1 MSSIDALAPGSEL
14 LQFRIGERI
23 GSSVFR
29 AEDTRSGKAVAL
41 KLLTRQLP
49 KDAARR
55 EQVIRDLRLGAAL
68 YHAFLVPVVDVIP
81 AGDVLLLSMDLVD
94 VLPLTEYVGGKPRS
108 GAEAFRVAQQLADV
122 LKSLHARGMVHG
134 NLNGDSVMVTP
145 AGQVK
150 LGGLNL
156 LNLLPRKEGSSS
168 AAYQQKGSD
177 VKSVAYMAPEQI
189 SNQPV
194 DARADVFSL
203 GVLLYEMG
211 TGALP
216 WTATTASDLSR
227 AIVEGQPQS
236 PRARNPQ
243 IENDLMGVIG
253 RCLFKDP
260 YRRYKDMRELMDA
273 IGKAAPEAIRF
284 ANEISAKPAAAAT
297 SHAERTEV
305 RSSILLLADIVNYD
319 QQFASN
325 ADAAIHAAAQM
336 QQVLGEAVYLF
347 DGQIVDPF
355 GPRVI
360 AELPS
365 IENALEAG
373 RKSEFDVSAEQQGHE
388 LIEVRLLLHAGD
400 VTTRDGSV
408 IGDVVTKGFAA
419 LAQLPS
425 RQLFISEDFVKKERP
440 SLRLR
445 DAGARGGIKLYQI
458 APAEPPVPVEVTP
471 AETAAMAAEDSV
483 APPMRSRRSLTV
495 MFSALGLLLLI
506 GGVGGIIVSRR
517 SVHQEAPAP
526 AAAKPVVQSP
536 RTLLFEPF
544 SAEGADPAMLERAAA
559 IRLATIEILRNVP
572 DLRIVDVSAAD
583 ATPLGAKLHAGAA
596 GPEIVP
602 TLGGARATTGPAAPA
617 PDVASG
623 VTAVVQWI
631 SSIAKVR
638 APVGAAPEALN
649 AFGDA
654 LTARSN
660 KDDARY
666 EAALRTATKA
676 DPNFLPAQLLAM
688 DYFDARG
695 NAEEALAA
703 AKQVLALAPDRIA
716 AARKVARGSLQ
727 AGDVAAG
734 LSAYRAI
741 LKREP
746 KDSESLNTIGH
757 YAFAVADAP
766 RFAAVVALLKD
777 VPPADRAVHEPDL
790 LLASGKI
797 DAAIEQYYNIE
808 VDVPNNPSLSLKI
821 GRIAVLRHTM
831 TVADL
836 ELAKLQKSDPQ
847 YGYPLLKAYMSAQQ
861 NAKAAAEQNLASALA
876 GSRPGDDYWTSAA
889 EVYAMLGETKVVM
902 DALEKAATRREPT
915 MAYVLTDPLFT
926 YLASDSRFRAVRASI
941 GQRQEEVRAALAQAP
956 L

>member
-23 GSSVFR
+23 GSSVFG
-29 AEDTRSGKAVAL
+29 AEDSRSGKAIAL

-55 EQVIRDLRLGAAL
+55 EQVIREVRLGAAL
-68 YHAFLVPVVDVIP
+68 YHAFLVPIVDVISTD
-81 AGDVLLLSMDLVD
+81 DVLLMSMDLID
-94 VLPLTEYVGGKPRS
+94 VLPLGEYVGGEPRS
-108 GAEAFRVAQQLADV
+108 RAEVFRIAQQLAEV

-156 LNLLPRKEGSSS
+156 LNLFPRKDGSSS

-177 VKSVAYMAPEQI
+177 ARSVAYMAPEQI
-189 SNQPV
+189 ASQPV
-194 DARADVFSL
+194 DARTDVFSL

-216 WTATTASDLSR
+216 WTATTAPDLAR

-243 IENDLMGVIG
+243 IDDDVMSVMG
-253 RCLFKDP
+253 RCLFKDS
-260 YRRYKDMRELMDA
+260 YRRFKDMRELTDA
-273 IGKAAPEAIRF
+273 IGKVAPEAIRF
-284 ANEISAKPAAAAT
+284 ATEISARPAPAAT
-297 SHAERTEV
+297 SPAPKSDV
-305 RSSILLLADIVNYD
+305 RSSILLLADIVDYD

-325 ADAAIHAAAQM
+325 DDAAIHAAARM

-365 IENALEAG
+365 IENALEAA
-373 RKSEFDVSAEQQGHE
+373 RKGEFDVSAEQQGNDP
-388 LIEVRLLLHAGD
+388 IEVRLLLHAGD
-400 VTTRDGSV
+400 VTTRDGSI
-408 IGDVVTKGFAA
+408 IGDAVTKGFAA
-419 LAQLPS
+419 LAQLPP
-425 RQLFISEDFVKKERP
+425 RQLFISEDFVKKGLP

-445 DAGARGGIKLYQI
+445 DAGARGGMKLYQI
-458 APAEPPVPVEVTP
+458 APAEPPAPVEVTP
-471 AETAAMAAEDSV
+471 AEAVAVAAEDTG
-483 APPMRSRRSLTV
+483 APPMRPRRGRAV
-495 MFSALGLLLLI
+495 MFSAIGLLLLI
-506 GGVGGIIVSRR
+506 AGVGGIVVSRR
-517 SVHQEAPAP
+517 SAHQEAPPP
-526 AAAKPVVQSP
+526 AAAKPVVQYP

-572 DLRIVDVSAAD
+572 DLRIVDAPAPD

-623 VTAVVQWI
+623 VAAVVQWI

-638 APVGAAPEALN
+638 VAVAAAPEAVN

-666 EAALRTATKA
+666 EASLRTATKS

-688 DYFDARG
+688 DYFDAHG
-695 NAEEALAA
+695 NREEALAA
-703 AKQVLALAPDRIA
+703 AKQVFALAPERVA
-716 AARKVARGSLQ
+716 AARKVARGGLQ
-727 AGDVAAG
+727 AGDIATG
-734 LSAYRAI
+734 LTAYRAI
-741 LKREP
+741 LKTEP
-746 KDSESLNTIGH
+746 KDSESLNTIGR
-757 YAFAVADAP
+757 YAFAAADAP
-766 RFAAVVALLKD
+766 RFAAVMARLKD

-797 DAAIEQYYNIE
+797 DAAIDQYYNIE

-861 NAKAAAEQNLASALA
+861 NAKAAAGQDLAAALA
-876 GSRPGDDYWTSAA
+876 ASRPGDDYWTSAA
-889 EVYAMLGETKVVM
+889 EVYAMLGDTKAVI
-902 DALEKAATRREPT
+902 DALEKAASRREPT

-926 YLASDSRFRAVRASI
+926 YLASDTRFRAVRASI